1 MGGLRALLAAMIIG
15 GSFGSASATVESID
29 DEVMVVEISVE
40 VLDSADAVVAH
51 LTFGDEPELTIPLL
65 DRGDGIFGLR
75 TELEPKNYLVVFETI
90 GEDAARSE
98 AVSLSRMGADL
109 GPESGA
115 TATTVDDGDEDDMSD
130 DSEQLLWL
138 AVALAAA
145 SLSLLAF
152 WVLGDRGDD
161 QIDDA
166 HEVSPEHEEE

>member
-1 MGGLRALLAAMIIG
+1 MRALLAAVIIG

-29 DEVMVVEISVE
+29 DEMMVVEISVE
-40 VLDSADAVVAH
+40 VLDSADSVVAH
-51 LTFGDEPELTIPLL
+51 LTFGDERELTLPLL

-75 TELEPKNYLVVFETI
+75 TELEPKNYFVVFETI

-98 AVSLSRMGADL
+98 PVSLSRMGAEL
-109 GPESGA
+109 GPESGT
-115 TATTVDDGDEDDMSD
+115 TATTSVDDEDDLSD
-130 DSEQLLWL
+130 DSEQMLWL

-152 WVLGDRGDD
+152 WVLGDREDD

-166 HEVSPEHEEE
+166 NEAPRELEEE